1 MGLEV
6 SDCAVKATLTD
17 IFPLPPMKPKTKMNI
32 SGKAMLK
39 RTAEGL
45 RKIARRLPLVMAS
58 MALN

>member
-1 MGLEV
+1 
-6 SDCAVKATLTD
+6 
-17 IFPLPPMKPKTKMNI
+17 MNI